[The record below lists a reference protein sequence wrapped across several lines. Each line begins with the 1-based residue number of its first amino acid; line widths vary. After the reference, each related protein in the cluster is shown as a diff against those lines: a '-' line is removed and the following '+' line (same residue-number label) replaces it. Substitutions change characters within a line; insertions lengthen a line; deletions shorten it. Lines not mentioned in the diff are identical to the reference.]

1 MPPQLVESL
10 TATGTV
16 RSRNAG
22 SVAGYAVSVEL
33 ERVVGFGDEQLVV
46 PALGSTRLEADGE
59 FRAAIGGVGA
69 PRGPVTV
76 TVSSPQGLEAFRRD
90 YTLEQAA
97 KPLRIAIRTAP
108 RVVVAP
114 SDDPTLGARARLVGQ
129 VLDVHGAQVPAGL
142 AVVLWGVD
150 PGDAA
155 PRPLVVSETQ
165 VGGRFSADWVADRV
179 ERAYGRVSGGTPIPV
194 GLDDTHRLPREVLLL
209 LDLAD
214 LPSESSTDSDDC
226 GCSDGATPP
235 FVPDPIDLTAN
246 PEAFSQDLG
255 GVCVELTAPNR
266 VLEEFAYVMAVRT
279 SEPRVQGIAIDP
291 PDPVPPA
298 LMADLL
304 GVSIASQAMGFTR
317 SRDVSLRAT
326 SLSLDVESARSLVR
340 TDTPPTVAQIAQASW
355 LSEVTQTTDL
365 IGGGLV
371 VAPGRSKLDADTAID
386 WDYTPTIY
394 QALDIA
400 HGHLLQYREVWRSAG
415 YSLGKL
421 LYSLPLA
428 PGQRRQLAVVDWDR
442 RTRSQRE
449 ERLEYE
455 EHLDALL
462 TRDRD
467 ILELVGAH
475 LDEEIDAGSRNTTW
489 GAAGGIGAGFVG
501 SGFGIFG
508 GVAGGAG
515 GSSSRAWQDAAR
527 TFSADSLQQLRDRI
541 SQRSS
546 SLRGERSTVV
556 QSVAQGET
564 LGARTE
570 TVANYNRCHSLTMEY
585 FEVLRHL
592 VVTHELAD
600 VRECLFVPFPLTVFD
615 RAKALR
621 WRDPLERHLK
631 SDELRGGFDAIERVA
646 DDWVGWEFPES
657 TYAEEAPETIE
668 GELRISFLLPRPRD
682 AEDGAFQ
689 VDMWAP
695 LAPFLDVDPLE
706 LFTAKLS
713 EASARAR
720 DLAFR
725 NEVAPGIAERLVQR
739 LRLSFVTADGGETDV
754 PIDATLVSRYSES
767 EPLYVT
773 LNPAGGVPPVPR
785 EEIVHV
791 KLAYDGEP
799 LPPDARVIVHSGRLR
814 YSTAHLTALLFR
826 EGRILDDLSLG
837 DPVVVAAPL
846 SQRELRNPR
855 DEDVELADRLVAH
868 LNDHLEHYHQVIWM
882 SLDPQRRFMLLDSVL
897 VPGLGGRSIASVCA
911 NQLVGIVGNSLV
923 LPVAPGQRLDPTL
936 AGGNG
941 DAPASLLNAYATP
954 PVPPM
959 RLSLPTR
966 GVHAEAVMGACTA
979 CEEIDDA
986 RYWRWTNDG
995 QLELPSILPVGTESR
1010 ATTEPDLT
1018 PTPLPAP
1025 LVSIQ
1030 AAPTLPDPTGLA
1042 PALGLLSTPNLFGDV
1057 TGLAGTQANAQGA
1070 FRDSLAAASALG
1082 DEAARL
1088 ATQQQLGPSIDR
1100 MIDRI
1105 DQARTDGMIDP
1116 EAAQALTVAA
1126 LEGLIGDP
1134 GAAAQPPFAD
1144 PLVTGV
1150 IDGMLPQGGHI
1161 VTETDGETVDVSFD
1175 GEAADAGAAPV
1186 PSAPLELVEL
1196 VRVPVLSGLVDT
1208 YEKLAAFWGADLAT
1222 AETLGLVAHDPEDAE
1237 RFVLERRL
1245 RIVYPTAPNAPT
1257 VVSATGP
1264 LPLVVLVHGDHP
1276 GWTSD
1281 GTIPNLDGYA
1291 YLQDALARSGIVSVS
1306 VDTNAATALGSQR
1319 EMRADLILGAFDS
1332 LRTLAADASSPLF
1345 GRLDFGNVGLLG
1357 HGSGGDAVA
1366 DAAQR
1371 NAGRDRLDRLGIQAL
1386 CLLGTTSTT
1395 TPLAPTQT
1403 GFLAVLHGGLDGE
1416 LAGSRAVDVGVEGGF
1431 EAYDRATCDKA
1442 MVFLDLCGH
1451 ERFNTVWAA
1460 AGDDPLMAPADL
1472 SRLLPAA
1479 DHQAL
1484 AAEYVDGLFRWRLL
1498 GDSGRQ
1504 VLFDGTSGPSSG
1516 AAVSLQHSFGS
1527 QRLVLDGM
1535 GLEPEVGARALDEAT
1550 VEGITNVSD
1559 HTSTVLVTDPSH
1571 PPAGPVYTLVGDE
1584 FDGLADW
1591 REYDAFTLRVG
1602 SEANMTSEETI
1613 AAGPLPDFS
1622 LTFTDLAGGT
1632 VVVSSSQLSTPLVP
1646 RRAVFHQ
1653 VVQLDGTIENRT
1665 TLRLETMI
1673 VPVSLLE
1680 PLGSLLASVSITQ
1693 TPGPE
1698 FPLFFASL
1706 QLVRY

>member
-1 MPPQLVESL
+1 MPSQLLESL
-10 TATGTV
+10 SATGTV
-16 RSRNAG
+16 RSRNGG

-33 ERVVGFGDEQLVV
+33 ERVVGSGDEQLVV
-46 PALGSTRLEADGE
+46 PALASARLEADGE

-76 TVSSPQGLEAFRRD
+76 TVSSPQGLEVFRRD

-108 RVVVAP
+108 QVVVSP

-129 VLDVHGAQVPAGL
+129 VLDVHGGPVPAGL
-142 AVVLWGVD
+142 PVVLWGVG
-150 PGDAA
+150 PGEA
-155 PRPLVVSETQ
+155 PHRALVVSETQ
-165 VGGRFSADWVADRV
+165 VGGRFSADWVDDRV
-179 ERAYGRVSGGTPIPV
+179 ERAYGRVLGGKPIPV
-194 GLDDTHRLPREVLLL
+194 ALDDAHRLPREVLLV

-214 LPSESSTDSDDC
+214 LPTESPTDSDDC
-226 GCSDGATPP
+226 GCSGGATPP
-235 FVPDPIDLTAN
+235 FVPDPIDLTTN

-255 GVCVELTAPNR
+255 GACVELTAPNR

-291 PDPVPPA
+291 PEPVPPT

-340 TDTPPTVAQIAQASW
+340 TDTPPTVAEIAQASW

-371 VAPGRSKLDADTAID
+371 VAPGRSKLDADNAID

-442 RTRSQRE
+442 RTRSERE

-489 GAAGGIGAGFVG
+489 GAAGGIGAGFIG

-527 TFSADSLQQLRDRI
+527 TFSADSQQQLRDRI

-546 SLRGERSTVV
+546 SLRGQRSTVV

-621 WRDPLERHLK
+621 WRDPLERRLK
-631 SDELRGGFDAIERVA
+631 SDQLRGGFDAIERVA
-646 DDWVGWEFPES
+646 DNWVGWGFPES

-706 LFTAKLS
+706 LFTAKLN

-720 DLAFR
+720 DAAFR
-725 NEVAPGIAERLVQR
+725 KEVAPGIAERLVQR
-739 LRLSFVTADGGETDV
+739 LRLSFVTSDGGETDV
-754 PIDATLVSRYSES
+754 PVDATLVSRYAES

-837 DPVVVAAPL
+837 DPVVVATPL

-936 AGGNG
+936 AAGNG
-941 DAPASLLNAYATP
+941 DAPVSLLNAYATP

-959 RLSLPTR
+959 RVSLPTR

-979 CEEIDDA
+979 CEEIDDT

-995 QLELPSILPVGTESR
+995 QLELPSILPVGTDSR

-1018 PTPLPAP
+1018 PTALPAP

-1030 AAPTLPDPTGLA
+1030 AVPALPDPTGLA
-1042 PALGLLSTPNLFGDV
+1042 PALGLLSTPNLFGDI

-1070 FRDSLAAASALG
+1070 FRESLAAASALG

-1116 EAAQALTVAA
+1116 DAAQALTVAA

-1134 GAAAQPPFAD
+1134 GAASQPPFAD

-1150 IDGMLPQGGHI
+1150 IDGMLPHGGHI

-1175 GEAADAGAAPV
+1175 GEAAEGAAPV
-1186 PSAPLELVEL
+1186 PSGPLELVEL
-1196 VRVPVLSGLVDT
+1196 VRVQVLSGLVDT
-1208 YEKLAAFWGADLAT
+1208 YEKLAAFWGADLTT

-1245 RIVYPTAPNAPT
+1245 RIVYPATPDAPT
-1257 VVSATGP
+1257 VVSGNGP
-1264 LPLVVLVHGDHP
+1264 LPLVLLVHGDHP
-1276 GWTSD
+1276 GWTSEA
-1281 GTIPNLDGYA
+1281 TIANLDGYA
-1291 YLQDALARSGIVSVS
+1291 YLQDALARSGFVSVS
-1306 VDTNAATALGSQR
+1306 VDTNAATAFGAQR
-1319 EMRADLILGAFDS
+1319 EMRAELILGAFDS
-1332 LRTLAADASSPLF
+1332 LRALAADPTSPLF
-1345 GRLDFGNVGLLG
+1345 GRLDFGKVGLLG

-1366 DAAQR
+1366 DAAQT
-1371 NAGRDRLDRLGIQAL
+1371 NAGRDRLDRLGIEAL

-1395 TPLAPTQT
+1395 TSLTPTQT
-1403 GFLAVLHGGLDGE
+1403 GFLAVLQGGLDGE
-1416 LAGSRAVDVGVEGGF
+1416 IVRSRIVDVGVPGGF
-1431 EAYDRATCDKA
+1431 DAYDRATCDKA

-1472 SRLLPAA
+1472 SRLLSGA

-1484 AAEYVDGLFRWRLL
+1484 ATEYVDGLFRWRLL
-1498 GDSGRQ
+1498 GDGSRQ
-1504 VLFDGTSGPSSG
+1504 ALFDGTAGPSSG
-1516 AAVSLQHSFGS
+1516 AAVSLQHSFGAA
-1527 QRLVLDGM
+1527 RLVLDGM
-1535 GLEPEVGARALDEAT
+1535 GPEPEVGARTLDGAT
-1550 VEGITNVSD
+1550 IEGIANVSD
-1559 HTSTVLVTDPSH
+1559 HASSVLVTDPSQ
-1571 PPAGPVYTLVGDE
+1571 PPAGPVYTLLGDE

-1591 REYDAFTLRVG
+1591 REYDAFTFRVG

-1622 LTFTDLAGGT
+1622 LTFSDMAGAT
-1632 VVVSSSQLSTPLVP
+1632 VVVSAAQLSTPLVP

-1653 VVQLDGTIENRT
+1653 VVQLNGTIENAT
-1665 TLRLETMI
+1665 KLRLETMT
-1673 VPVSLLE
+1673 VPASLLE
-1680 PLGSLLASVSITQ
+1680 PLGDLLASVSITPTQ
-1693 TPGPE
+1693 GSE
-1698 FPLFFASL
+1698 FPLFFTSL

>member
-33 ERVVGFGDEQLVV
+33 ERVVGSGDEQLVV

-76 TVSSPQGLEAFRRD
+76 TVSSPQGLEAFRRE

-371 VAPGRSKLDADTAID
+371 AAPGRSKLDADTAID

-527 TFSADSLQQLRDRI
+527 TFSADSLQQLRDRV

-1025 LVSIQ
+1025 VVSIQ

>member
-33 ERVVGFGDEQLVV
+33 ERVVGSGDEQLVV

-371 VAPGRSKLDADTAID
+371 AAPGRSKLDADTAID

-527 TFSADSLQQLRDRI
+527 TFSADSLQQLRDRV

-868 LNDHLEHYHQVIWM
+868 LNDHLEHYHQVIWV

-1025 LVSIQ
+1025 VVSIQ